1 MSFTCRSAIL
11 LVNLPNKL
19 TYIICNN
26 SRMGFRK
33 IITIILVLLL
43 TSGMANCIYAQ
54 TNDSIAKKKMRQ
66 LFVRAYNNR
75 RNASCLP
82 LADSLYQM
90 AIAAH
95 NRQAEVDAL
104 NVRFIYEFFQPNNI
118 ANVEKQM
125 KPLLAKAEEYGMTNI
140 YYQTMTN
147 KALYHLREHR
157 YLDAIAFIDKE
168 IEHARKHFFF
178 VLRSLIRTSDALR
191 RRSLRSVI
199 KEKSSFFFVLRSL
212 IRTFVGRMKQA
223 MIFAAGLGTRLK
235 PLTDTMPKALVPVN
249 GVPLLDLIIR
259 RLMAQG
265 YERFVVN
272 VHHFAQMII
281 DHVAQQDY
289 APLVR
294 ISDESDM
301 LLDTGGGLKKAATC
315 FDDEQSPI
323 LIHNVDILDNVCY
336 DWFARQ
342 HNDEDDAVL
351 LVSERKT
358 KRYLLFDN
366 AMRLMGWKNIETGEI
381 KSPYEYIRRTGLSQ
395 HGEPLNMYAFSGIHS
410 FSPRLFRLMERFPDK
425 FSIIDFYLSICHR
438 AHIYGCVKSD
448 LKVLDVGKL
457 NALDEAEKFLNNN
470 K

>member
-1 MSFTCRSAIL
+1 MYWIF
-11 LVNLPNKL
+11 
-19 TYIICNN
+19 
-26 SRMGFRK
+26 
-33 IITIILVLLL
+33 
-43 TSGMANCIYAQ
+43 
-54 TNDSIAKKKMRQ
+54 
-66 LFVRAYNNR
+66 
-75 RNASCLP
+75 
-82 LADSLYQM
+82 
-90 AIAAH
+90 
-95 NRQAEVDAL
+95 
-104 NVRFIYEFFQPNNI
+104 

-191 RRSLRSVI
+191 RRYLRSVIKEKSSFFFVLRSLIRTSDALRRRYLRSVI

>member
-1 MSFTCRSAIL
+1 
-11 LVNLPNKL
+11 
-19 TYIICNN
+19 
-26 SRMGFRK
+26 MGFRK

-43 TSGMANCIYAQ
+43 TSGMDNCIYAQ
-54 TNDSIAKKKMRQ
+54 TNDSIAKKKMCQ

-191 RRSLRSVI
+191 RRYLRSVI